1 MSSQKSSVF
10 RQKNR
15 FSETSTEFATITV
28 NPRAVQLFPFAQR
41 AEHARSFVR
50 EPDPNRL
57 IEKAWSLLYRAG
69 LR

>member
-1 MSSQKSSVF
+1 MSSQKLPVL
-10 RQKNR
+10 RRKNR
-15 FSETSTEFATITV
+15 FPEINIEFATITV

-50 EPDPNRL
+50 EPNPNRL
-57 IEKAWSLLYRAG
+57 SDKAYSLLYRAG